1 MLINANLLYNRYM
14 AVYFYYGDEDFN
26 IELEIE
32 AMKSK
37 LNKDFIAMNFQVMDN
52 PEYKELITALRT
64 PPMMFGEML
73 IVINADK
80 YFLSQKN
87 FFEDAELE
95 DIEDALK
102 NNPETLNILFV
113 VKLPRDEGKKLDSR
127 RKLYKILTK
136 YNSKEFQAFKTY
148 KTAEISAWIKNH
160 AKKHKDL
167 ILNDDAVELL
177 IEQIGNN
184 LRQFDSELDK
194 LKLMAHPQNIVTR
207 KMVEEIAISNQ
218 DLFNITELIMKNKKD
233 RALLEFQ
240 KLTDK
245 KHPLEILAAIQTML
259 RKWIILKTKS
269 ATSTAELSKLTG
281 MHEFVVKQTLTKLK
295 NTKTADLVSLKQNLF
310 EVECKIKAAEALDI
324 ISEVEIALI
333 R

>member
-1 MLINANLLYNRYM
+1 M
-14 AVYFYYGDEDFN
+14 AVYFYYGEEDFN

-32 AMKSK
+32 KMKSK
-37 LNKDFIAMNFQVMDN
+37 LNQDFIAMNFQNLDN
-52 PEYKELITALRT
+52 PEYTELITALRT
-64 PPMMFGEML
+64 PPMMFGDML

-87 FFEDAELE
+87 YFEDEEIE

-102 NNPETLNILFV
+102 NNPEALNIVFV

-136 YNSKEFQAFKTY
+136 YNSQEFASFKTY

-160 AKKHKDL
+160 AKKHKNL
-167 ILNDDAVELL
+167 VLNEDAIELL

-184 LRQFDSELDK
+184 LRQFDGELDK
-194 LKLMAHPQNIVTR
+194 LKLMAYPENIVTR

-218 DLFNITELIMKNKKD
+218 DLFNITELIMKNQKD
-233 RALLEFQ
+233 KALLEFQ

-245 KHPLEILAAIQTML
+245 KHPLEILAAVQTML
-259 RKWIILKTKS
+259 RKWIILKTK
-269 ATSTAELSKLTG
+269 TSVSTMELSKLTG
-281 MHEFVVKQTLTKLK
+281 MHEFIVKQTLTKLK
-295 NTKTADLVSLKQNLF
+295 NVKVADLVNLKQNLF
-310 EVECKIKAAEALDI
+310 DVECKIKSAEALDI
-324 ISEVEIALI
+324 VSEVEVALI

>member
-1 MLINANLLYNRYM
+1 
-14 AVYFYYGDEDFN
+14 
-26 IELEIE
+26 
-32 AMKSK
+32 
-37 LNKDFIAMNFQVMDN
+37 MNYQCLDN
-52 PEYKELITALRT
+52 PEYQSLITALRT

-73 IVINADK
+73 IVINAEK
-80 YFLSQKN
+80 YFSAQKN

-95 DIEDALK
+95 DIENAL
-102 NNPETLNILFV
+102 NNTPESLNIIFV

-127 RKLYKILTK
+127 RKLYKIL
-136 YNSKEFQAFKTY
+136 SKHSSQEFLAYKTY

-160 AKKHKDL
+160 AKKNKGL
-167 ILNDDAVELL
+167 TLNEDAIELL

-194 LKLMAHPQNIVTR
+194 LKLIAHPQTNITK
-207 KMVEEIAISNQ
+207 KMVEDISISNQ
-218 DLFNITELIMKNKKD
+218 DLFNITELIMKNHKD
-233 RALLEFQ
+233 KALLEFQ

-259 RKWIILKTKS
+259 RKWILLKTN
-269 ATSTAELSKLTG
+269 TSSSSFDLAKQTG
-281 MHEFVVKQTLTKLK
+281 MHEFVVKQTLGKLK
-295 NTKTADLVSLKQNLF
+295 NTKISDLVKLKQNLF
-310 EVECKIKAAEALDI
+310 EAECKIKAGEALDL